1 MKYRWDKKYLY
12 WGITAFLVFVASICF
27 YYLLFHGSSL
37 KQSFGKILSISMPV
51 IDGLAVAYLLTPV
64 MNLIENKILLP
75 LLLFCRIEITPKIK
89 KRLRFVSIILTLL
102 TVCGLLY
109 GFFALVIPQLI
120 KSIQSIILQFPIYID
135 NLSVWITKILS
146 DNPDIESFAN
156 QLIEQYSS
164 DIEKWLNQSL
174 LPQMNELLKTL
185 SLSVL
190 GFVMSLWNLI
200 IGFVISIYLLSSKEL
215 FSGQCK
221 KVIYALFETKT
232 ANNFIQNMRFTHKT
246 FSGFLGGKIIDSI
259 IIGIICFIGTSFI
272 GTPYPV
278 LVSVIIGVTN
288 IIPFFGPYLGAV
300 PSAILILM
308 VNPLQC
314 LYFIIFILI
323 LQQFD
328 GNFLGPK
335 ILGNSTGL
343 SGFWVIFSIT
353 LFGGLFGVLGM
364 LIGVPTFAVLLAG
377 FKSVCNRMLEKK
389 GLSTNTTL
397 YTTVYEIEGKEFVER
412 NSDSTEKRQES
423 SFSRKCRELYK
434 VYSTSSDK
442 TALDDKIVSGDKN
455 NKKDEGKL

>member
-12 WGITAFLVFVASICF
+12 WGITAFLVIIVSICF

-37 KQSFGKILSISMPV
+37 KQEFDKLLAITMPV

-64 MNLIENKILLP
+64 MNLIENKILIPILP
-75 LLLFCRIEITPKIK
+75 LCKIQITPVIK
-89 KRLRFVSIILTLL
+89 KRLRFISIILTLL

-109 GFFALVIPQLI
+109 GFFAMVIPQLI
-120 KSIQSIILQFPIYID
+120 RSIQSIILQFPIYID
-135 NLSVWITKILS
+135 NLSIWITKILS

-200 IGFVISIYLLSSKEL
+200 IGFVISIYLLSSKEI

-221 KVIYALFETKT
+221 KVVYAVFETKT
-232 ANNFIQNMRFTHKT
+232 ANNFIQNMRFIHKT

-259 IIGIICFIGTSFI
+259 IIGIICFICTSFI

-308 VNPLQC
+308 VDPLQC

-364 LIGVPTFAVLLAG
+364 LIGVPAFAVLLAG
-377 FKSVCNRMLEKK
+377 FKSLCNRMKRVCRKK
-389 GLSTNTTL
+389 IG
-397 YTTVYEIEGKEFVER
+397 F
-412 NSDSTEKRQES
+412 Q
-423 SFSRKCRELYK
+423 
-434 VYSTSSDK
+434 
-442 TALDDKIVSGDKN
+442 
-455 NKKDEGKL
+455 